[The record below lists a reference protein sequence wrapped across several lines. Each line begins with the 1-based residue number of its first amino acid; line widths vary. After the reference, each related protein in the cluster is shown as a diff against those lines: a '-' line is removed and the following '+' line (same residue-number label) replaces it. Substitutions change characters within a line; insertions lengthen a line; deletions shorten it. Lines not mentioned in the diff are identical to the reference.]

1 MANLA
6 TIILDRMGVEG
17 LKLVCCIF
25 KEEKRGKV
33 MILNNVPSASPAPV
47 GRPRRQASGADSRA
61 DSKRLSKRS
70 AILSKDHGAGS
81 ATRK

>member
-33 MILNNVPSASPAPV
+33 MILNNVPSAIGKRTWKGLFKCVNNA
-47 GRPRRQASGADSRA
+47 RA
-61 DSKRLSKRS
+61 FRTLVPN
-70 AILSKDHGAGS
+70 AY
-81 ATRK
+81 